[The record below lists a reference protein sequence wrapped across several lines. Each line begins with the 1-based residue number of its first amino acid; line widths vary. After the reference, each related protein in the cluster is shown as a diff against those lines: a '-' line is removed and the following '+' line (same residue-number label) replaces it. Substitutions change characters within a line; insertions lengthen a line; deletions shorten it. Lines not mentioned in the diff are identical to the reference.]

1 MSILATLLE
10 IVIPVF
16 LLIAAGYASV
26 RSNFLTSDIMD
37 ALIKF
42 QVSIAVPVLLFNS
55 MYHTD
60 LATSLNIYA
69 MIGFFGS
76 GTVAFFAAILL
87 SRLIWKRRPGE
98 AVAVGF
104 CAFFPNAVM
113 LGIPIAD
120 RAFGPTTMGAVF
132 GIIAFHS
139 MYNWFMGFVT
149 MEAVRRDGESVF
161 AGMQKAFT
169 TTFRN
174 PLMIGLMLGMAA
186 NLISLP
192 MPTVGQDALNMMA
205 SAALPVALFALGG
218 VLTRYNI
225 KAEVSEALMV
235 SVFSLLVHPGVAW
248 VITALIFELPLPY
261 VQATV
266 MIAAMPTGI
275 NSYIFA
281 TVYNRAVGTAAS
293 TVIIATG
300 LSLVTITG
308 WLWFLGGVQS

>member
-1 MSILATLLE
+1 MSILLTLLE
-10 IVIPVF
+10 IVVPVF
-16 LLIAAGYASV
+16 LLISAGYFSV
-26 RSNFLTSDIMD
+26 LSKFLTSAIMD

-42 QVSIAVPVLLFNS
+42 QVSVAVPVLLFNA

-60 LATSLNIYA
+60 LGTSLNIYA

-87 SRLIWKRRPGE
+87 SRIVWKRRPGE

-120 RAFGPTTMGAVF
+120 RAFGEATMGAVF

-149 MEAVRRDGESVF
+149 MEAVRRDSETIW
-161 AGMQKAFT
+161 AGFRKAFT
-169 TTFRN
+169 TTFQN

-186 NLISLP
+186 NLVGLP
-192 MPTVGQDALNMMA
+192 IPTVGQDALNMMA
-205 SAALPVALFALGG
+205 DAALPVALFALGG
-218 VLTRYNI
+218 VLTRYSI
-225 KAEVSEALMV
+225 KAEISEALMV
-235 SVFSLLVHPGVAW
+235 SVFSLLVHPAVAW
-248 VITALIFELPLPY
+248 VITALIFDLPTPY

-266 MIAAMPTGI
+266 LIACMPTGI

-293 TVIIATG
+293 TVIIATI
-300 LSLVTITG
+300 LSLGTITG
-308 WLWFLGGVQS
+308 WLWFLGV

>member
-1 MSILATLLE
+1 MTILFTLLE

-16 LLIAAGYASV
+16 LLIGAGYASV
-26 RSNFLTSDIMD
+26 WVKFLTSNVMD

-42 QVSIAVPVLLFNS
+42 QVSVAVPVLLFNS
-55 MYHTD
+55 MFHTD
-60 LATSLNIYA
+60 LGTSLNLYA

-87 SRLIWKRRPGE
+87 SRLFWKRRPGE

-120 RAFGPTTMGAVF
+120 RAFGEATMGAVF

-149 MEAVRRDGESVF
+149 MEAVRRDSETIW
-161 AGMQKAFT
+161 AGFRKAFT
-169 TTFRN
+169 TTFQN
-174 PLMIGLMLGMAA
+174 PLMVGIMLGLAA
-186 NLISLP
+186 NLIALP
-192 MPTVGQDALNMMA
+192 MPSVGQDALDMMSA
-205 SAALPVALFALGG
+205 AALPVALFALGG

-225 KAEVSEALMV
+225 KAEISEALMV

-248 VITALIFELPLPY
+248 LITAVIFGLAPEY

-266 MIAAMPTGI
+266 LIAAMPTGI

-293 TVIIATG
+293 TVIIATL
-300 LSLVTITG
+300 LSLGTITG
-308 WLWFLGGVQS
+308 WLWFLGV

>member
-1 MSILATLLE
+1 MSILLTLLE
-10 IVIPVF
+10 IVVPVF
-16 LLIAAGYASV
+16 VLICAGYLSV
-26 RSNFLTSDIMD
+26 FSKFLTDGIMD

-42 QVSIAVPVLLFNS
+42 QVSIAVPVLLFNA
-55 MYHTD
+55 MFHTD
-60 LATSLNIYA
+60 LSTSLNVYA

-76 GTVAFFAAILL
+76 GTVAFFAAIFL
-87 SRLIWKRRPGE
+87 SRAIWKRRPGE

-120 RAFGPTTMGAVF
+120 RAFGEATMGAVF

-149 MEAVRRDGESVF
+149 MEAVRRDSETIW
-161 AGMQKAFT
+161 AGFRKAFT
-169 TTFRN
+169 TTFQN

-186 NLISLP
+186 NLIALP
-192 MPTVGQDALNMMA
+192 IPTVGQDALNMMA
-205 SAALPVALFALGG
+205 DAALPVALFALGG
-218 VLTRYNI
+218 VLTRYSI
-225 KAEVSEALMV
+225 KAEIGEALMV
-235 SVFSLLVHPGVAW
+235 SVLSLFIHPAVAW
-248 VITALIFELPLPY
+248 VITAQIFDLSVEY

-266 MIAAMPTGI
+266 LIACMPTGI

-293 TVIIATG
+293 TVIIATI
-300 LSLVTITG
+300 LSLATITG
-308 WLWFLGGVQS
+308 WLWFLGV

>member
-1 MSILATLLE
+1 MSILFTLLE
-10 IVIPVF
+10 IVVPVF
-16 LLIAAGYASV
+16 LLIGAGYFSV
-26 RSNFLTSDIMD
+26 WTKFLTSGIMD

-60 LATSLNIYA
+60 LATSLNIFA

-76 GTVAFFAAILL
+76 GTIAFFAAILL
-87 SRLIWKRRPGE
+87 SRLVWKRRPGE

-120 RAFGPTTMGAVF
+120 RAFGNAAMAAVF

-149 MEAVRRDGESVF
+149 MEAVRRDSDSVLSGF
-161 AGMQKAFT
+161 SKAFA
-169 TTFRN
+169 TTFKN

-192 MPTVGQDALNMMA
+192 IPQVGQDALDMMSA
-205 SAALPVALFALGG
+205 AALPVALFALGG
-218 VLTRYNI
+218 VLTRYNV
-225 KAEVSEALMV
+225 KAEIGEALMV

-248 VITALIFELPLPY
+248 VITAMIFDLDMIY

-266 MIAAMPTGI
+266 LIAAMPTGI

-293 TVIIATG
+293 TVIIATI
-300 LSLVTITG
+300 LSLGTITG
-308 WLWFLGGVQS
+308 WLWFLGV

>member
-1 MSILATLLE
+1 MSILATLLQ
-10 IVIPVF
+10 IVVPVF
-16 LLIAAGYASV
+16 LLIGAGYFSAWS
-26 RSNFLTSDIMD
+26 RFLTAEIMD

-42 QVSIAVPVLLFNS
+42 QVSIAVPVLLFNA

-60 LATSLNIYA
+60 LSTSLNIYA

-76 GTVAFFAAILL
+76 GTIAFFTAIFL
-87 SRLIWKRRPGE
+87 SRTFWKRRPGE

-113 LGIPIAD
+113 LGIPISD
-120 RAFGPTTMGAVF
+120 RAFGESAMGAVF

-149 MEAVRRDGESVF
+149 MEAVRRDSETVL
-161 AGMQKAFT
+161 AGFRKAFT
-169 TTFRN
+169 TTFQN

-186 NLISLP
+186 NLIALP
-192 MPTVGQDALNMMA
+192 IPQMGQDALDMMA
-205 SAALPVALFALGG
+205 DAALPVALFALGG

-235 SVFSLLVHPGVAW
+235 SVFSLLVHPAVAW
-248 VITALIFELPLPY
+248 VITAVIFDLPLPY

-266 MIAAMPTGI
+266 LIAAMPTGI

-293 TVIIATG
+293 TVIIATA
-300 LSLVTITG
+300 LSLITITG
-308 WLWFLGGVQS
+308 WLWFLGA